1 MKAKKILAVILS
13 LIITVLMVEG
23 AAVSAAMT
31 PGDRGSSVTAMQKK
45 LIALG
50 YMTSSASG
58 SYNTATKSAVKL
70 FESLNNLTADGVA
83 DDAMLARLDSVYNGA
98 GRITVKASLLAVRS
112 GAGTKYS
119 KLGTVKKG
127 ASFVVIGTKKVSGV
141 TWYKFKYGTKDG
153 WVCGSY
159 VTYTAASGVETV
171 KTATI
176 KVSTLNVRT
185 GAGTKYSKAGTLKKG
200 AVVIV
205 TGSKTVSGSTWYSY
219 SSSGRTLWFSGKY
232 ATIKSYIAYKEQ
244 SGETTTTA
252 TTTTTT
258 AASENTTVT
267 TTTTAATT
275 ATTTSGTAS
284 SKITTKVQF
293 ATVTTSSLNLRKG
306 AGTSYAKVATAA
318 KGSKYAVLGSKT
330 VSGTKWYNI
339 LYKGSSVWAC
349 GTYLSIST
357 TTSTV
362 DYVDMSSYIT
372 DKPNHLS
379 RTVVINDDAALL
391 YADAGSTKALMILKA
406 GVTYSV
412 CGNKGYNGTT
422 WYKLNVDGVEGY
434 ISRYN
439 VTVTNTYLQIADRD
453 FSEKAPVIYLSPSK
467 QGANSYITGNTTEK
481 AEMEAL
487 ADVIYEKLQAYDCVV
502 YIAPKTMELYDRAQ
516 HAYSLGAD
524 IYIAIHSNATA
535 SSSVSYGPSAYY
547 FPGCAQSKLYA
558 QSIVNSLNN
567 VAPLGS
573 NLSAQVING
582 MKLAGGF
589 GYAEVR
595 EPGTL
600 GMIGVLV
607 ETDFHDYAPTALWLI
622 NEKDEIADA
631 YVESLVNAFGLKLK
645 DTGSDDTPP
654 EDVSPSDATT
664 TTTTTEAT
672 TVTTTTTVAASPSDI
687 VSESD
692 AE

>member
-13 LIITVLMVEG
+13 LIITILMVEG
-23 AAVSAAMT
+23 AAVSAAMS

-83 DDAMLARLDSVYNGA
+83 DDAMLTRLDSVYNGA
-98 GRITVKASLLAVRS
+98 GRITVKASLLVVRS

-127 ASFVVIGTKKVSGV
+127 ASYVVIGTKKVSGV

-159 VTYTAASGVETV
+159 VTYTAASGVKTV

-176 KVSTLNVRT
+176 TTSTLNVRT

-244 SGETTTTA
+244 SGETTTTE

-258 AASENTTVT
+258 AASESTAAT
-267 TTTTAATT
+267 TTTITAATT
-275 ATTTSGTAS
+275 ATTASGTAS

-293 ATVTTSSLNLRKG
+293 ATVTTSRLNLRKG

-318 KGSKYAVLGSKT
+318 KGSKYAVLGNKT

-391 YADAGSTKALMILKA
+391 YADAGSTKALMILRA
-406 GVTYSV
+406 GVSYNV
-412 CGNKGYNGTT
+412 CGDKGYNGTT

-453 FSEKAPVIYLSPSK
+453 FTEKAPVIYLSPSK
-467 QGANSYITGNTTEK
+467 QGANPYIIGGTSEK

-487 ADVIYEKLQAYDCVV
+487 ADIIYEKLQAYECVV
-502 YIAPKTMELYDRAQ
+502 YLAPKTMELYDRAQ

-524 IYIAIHSNATA
+524 IYIAIHSNATG

-558 QSIVNSLNN
+558 QNIVNSLNK

-645 DTGSDDTPP
+645 DTGSAD
-654 EDVSPSDATT
+654 ENVSSSDAPTT

-672 TVTTTTTVAASPSDI
+672 TVTTTTAVAASPSDI